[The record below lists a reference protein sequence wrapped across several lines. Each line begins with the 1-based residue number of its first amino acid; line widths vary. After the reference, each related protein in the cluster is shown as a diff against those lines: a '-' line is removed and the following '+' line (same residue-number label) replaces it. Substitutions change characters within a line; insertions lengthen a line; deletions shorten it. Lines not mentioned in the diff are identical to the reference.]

1 MSNTTASVATDDR
14 EARYD
19 PIATAGPSAPS
30 DISVIIPT
38 CDRPEY
44 VREAIASALAQTL
57 RPHEILVI
65 DNGTRDLRLDGFPP
79 AVQLHRIAPR
89 IGPARARN
97 FGAAVATGAYLAFL
111 DDDDWWEPSFLVNA
125 RAALD
130 MENVRCVY
138 GRKDVYIAGQSS
150 LYMTPSKDDLT
161 VPVLLRRNPGIGGI
175 NLLIERILFLKVG
188 GFDER
193 LLLSEDRALALEVLL
208 SGEPIGVAPAAV
220 AIFREHTS
228 DRLTTHNIRK
238 IRFVLKYR
246 RLYSSLEFV
255 SSIGRILAVS
265 LLSRVAPR
273 LMTKL
278 RFPNAPLTGSSTIMR
293 AIGSGEISAR
303 NAHEDAA

>member
-1 MSNTTASVATDDR
+1 MSISPASVASGDR
-14 EARYD
+14 EAGYD
-19 PIATAGPSAPS
+19 PTVTVGPIAPS

-44 VREAIASALAQTL
+44 VREAIASALAQTV

-65 DNGTRDLRLDGFPP
+65 DNGTRELRLDGFPP
-79 AVQLHRIAPR
+79 EVKLHRIAPR

-111 DDDDWWEPSFLVNA
+111 DDDDWWEPSFLANA
-125 RAALD
+125 RAVLD
-130 MENVRCVY
+130 GENVRCVY

-150 LYMTPSKDDLT
+150 FYMIPSKDDLT

-193 LLLSEDRALALEVLL
+193 LLLSEDRALALEVVL

-220 AIFREHTS
+220 AVFREHTS
-228 DRLTTHNIRK
+228 DRLTRHNIRK
-238 IRFVLKYR
+238 MRFVLKYR
-246 RLYSSLEFV
+246 RLYSKLEFV
-255 SSIGRILAVS
+255 SSIGRILTVS
-265 LLSRVAPR
+265 MLSRMAPR
-273 LMTKL
+273 LMMRL
-278 RFPNAPLTGSSTIMR
+278 RFPNAPIVGSSTVMR
-293 AIGSGEISAR
+293 DIGSGAISAR
-303 NAHEDAA
+303 NAHEDVA